1 MCDIYIVLS
10 FQKKSTKPMTED
22 QHIDDEI
29 DRLVSECE
37 CPHKFEVTKVAER
50 KYRVSSLRF
59 MSLVDVR

>member
-1 MCDIYIVLS
+1 
-10 FQKKSTKPMTED
+10 MTED

-59 MSLVDVR
+59 MSLVVGR